1 MNWLWWVGGG
11 TAVVAALGAA
21 LYFFGLGGVA
31 KVARSVFGALGDFA
45 DTVRSWLREPGNK
58 TRGLC
63 AVLALL
69 FLGAGMQS
77 WQRGTVI
84 VQQRQ
89 DFTDLKTRTDAQAA
103 TYRKQI
109 AARDRTI
116 KQFMDLAERQKAL
129 LARAKLENAEALAAA
144 RKAQAR
150 AAASQ
155 KQFQDVFLKRPP
167 ECRAALEV
175 MAAACPTLTDY

>member
-1 MNWLWWVGGG
+1 MSWLWWVGGG
-11 TAVVAALGAA
+11 AAAVAAIGGA

-31 KVARSVFGALGDFA
+31 KVARSVFGALGDAA
-45 DTVRSWLREPGNK
+45 DALRRWLREPGNK

-63 AVLALL
+63 AVFAVL
-69 FLGAGMQS
+69 FLAAGLQS

-84 VQQRQ
+84 VQQRR
-89 DFTDLKTRTDAQAA
+89 DFTDLKSRTDAQAA
-103 TYRKQI
+103 TFQQQI

-116 KQFMDLAERQKAL
+116 KQFMDLARRQKEL
-129 LARAKLENAEALAAA
+129 LAQAAAQNAEVLAAA

-150 AAASQ
+150 AAESEA
-155 KQFQDVFLKRPP
+155 KFQDVFLKRPP

-175 MAAACPTLTDY
+175 MAAACPTLKDY